1 MFVLSFGTAWISNS
15 DFQDPN
21 YAAQKNASSKIEASS
36 WGEVLF
42 GGILVLFGE
51 ILVLFEVLFGGI
63 LVNEIRDD
71 EASAQSY

>member
-1 MFVLSFGTAWISNS
+1 MLFGEILVLF
-15 DFQDPN
+15 
-21 YAAQKNASSKIEASS
+21 
-36 WGEVLF
+36 EVLF

-51 ILVLFEVLFGGI
+51 ILVLFGGI

>member
-1 MFVLSFGTAWISNS
+1 M
-15 DFQDPN
+15 
-21 YAAQKNASSKIEASS
+21 
-36 WGEVLF
+36 LF

-51 ILVLFEVLFGGI
+51 ILVLFGGILVLFGGI